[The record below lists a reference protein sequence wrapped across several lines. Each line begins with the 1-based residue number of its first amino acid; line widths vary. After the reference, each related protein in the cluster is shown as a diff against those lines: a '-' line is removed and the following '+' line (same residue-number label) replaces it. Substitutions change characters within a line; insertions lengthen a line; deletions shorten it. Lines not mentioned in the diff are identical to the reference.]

1 MYVVTKQCPRKKMWL
16 KLFVTTIIGKNKGA
30 CVCIYRERE
39 LAKAFSGMSDVIT
52 GYSRYLVGYSRF

>member
-1 MYVVTKQCPRKKMWL
+1 MWL

-52 GYSRYLVGYSRF
+52 GYSRYLAGYSLF